1 MYKILH
7 VYYMRIYL
15 LLSTSFNPQ
24 NLRNIIRKAAK
35 ISINQIIIELVCQSN
50 RILLFFWYPTN
61 FTGLGLRLVVDINII
76 TKLSKTFN
84 FCIFAI
90 NIPKLIRNQH
100 IDKLAQFQF

>member
-1 MYKILH
+1 MYKILL

-50 RILLFFWYPTN
+50 RILLF
-61 FTGLGLRLVVDINII
+61 L
-76 TKLSKTFN
+76 
-84 FCIFAI
+84 
-90 NIPKLIRNQH
+90 
-100 IDKLAQFQF
+100 